1 MPKIVKCRSISEGYG
16 EGEAIV
22 SRQPLGFNHGID
34 VDTGVI
40 LEQDHVL
47 EGQSVKG
54 KVFVF
59 PRGKGSTGGSS
70 VVHRLGL
77 SAGSPAAIINL
88 STETIVAVGAIL
100 SGLPVVDRL
109 EAELFDLIETGDY
122 VKVDATKGV
131 VEIFSLREGERPDD
145 HDG

>member
-1 MPKIVKCRSISEGYG
+1 MVKVVKGRSICDGYG
-16 EGEAIV
+16 EGKAIV
-22 SRQPLGFNHGID
+22 SPQPLGFNHGIN

-40 LEQDHVL
+40 VELGHFL
-47 EGQSVKG
+47 EGQSIKG

-59 PRGKGSTGGSS
+59 PRGKGSTGGAS

-77 SAGSPAAIINL
+77 SNGAPAAIINL

-109 EAELFDLIETGDY
+109 EEDPFELIETGDY
-122 VKVDATKGV
+122 VKVDATQGVIEIIKKG
-131 VEIFSLREGERPDD
+131 ENL
-145 HDG
+145 

>member
-1 MPKIVKCRSISEGYG
+1 MPKIVVCRSISEGYG

-22 SRQPLGFNHGID
+22 SPQPLGFNHGIN

-40 LEQDHVL
+40 VEQGHFLE
-47 EGQSVKG
+47 EQSVKG

-77 SAGSPAAIINL
+77 SAGAPAAIINL

-109 EAELFDLIETGDY
+109 GEDPFELIQTGDY
-122 VKVDATKGV
+122 VKVDATQGV
-131 VEIFSLREGERPDD
+131 VEIYKKEEHRNENDR
-145 HDG
+145 

>member
-1 MPKIVKCRSISEGYG
+1 MSKIVKCRSICEGYG

-22 SRQPLGFNHGID
+22 SPQPLGFNHGIN

-40 LEQDHVL
+40 LEQGHFL
-47 EGQSVKG
+47 EGQSIKG

-77 SAGSPAAIINL
+77 SAGAPAAIINL

-109 EAELFDLIETGDY
+109 EENPFELIETGDY
-122 VKVDATKGV
+122 VKVDATNGL
-131 VEIFSLREGERPDD
+131 VEIIKRGESL
-145 HDG
+145 

>member
-1 MPKIVKCRSISEGYG
+1 MPIIVKGRSISEGYG

-22 SRQPLGFNHGID
+22 TRAPLGFNHGIQ
-34 VDTGVI
+34 VDTGIIV
-40 LEQDHVL
+40 EQGHDL

-77 SAGSPAAIINL
+77 SAGAPAAMINL

-109 EAELFDLIETGDY
+109 EGDLFALIETGDY
-122 VKVDATKGV
+122 VKVDATNGV
-131 VEIFSLREGERPDD
+131 VEITKRGELS
-145 HDG
+145 